1 MEQTEEVSPEL
12 NISQDNQS
20 IILPQEWLV
29 TVSSRKNLRDT
40 FGDNVRNRLGDGA
53 EVSPVPLP
61 EPHVCL
67 GDKNIFLIFQK
78 IVSSSC
84 RYTITVRYKYAT
96 FPNPHMYVNKI
107 KTWD

>member
-1 MEQTEEVSPEL
+1 MEKTEEVSPEL

-29 TVSSRKNLRDT
+29 TVSSRENLRDT

-67 GDKNIFLIFQK
+67 GDRIFL
-78 IVSSSC
+78 
-84 RYTITVRYKYAT
+84 
-96 FPNPHMYVNKI
+96 
-107 KTWD
+107 